1 MIKNKKIVIIMT
13 LIIIVILGIVLYYV
27 NNKDYN
33 YTDILENNKYDIVYD
48 RISSYKDRVPYI
60 NINND
65 NIKKINQ
72 EIETMYNEYLIFSP
86 DGFNYQYNVSK
97 EILSIIITA
106 YVVKPESTHYDIIYK
121 SYNINLK
128 DFKVLSNKEILNRFN
143 ISEKKME
150 YYLYNKFINYY
161 SDLISKKYFT
171 EAECDFNCFLESK
184 NVENLLDDNYY
195 YINDNHLE
203 LYKNFNIF
211 TDYKEENYFNES
223 SFHFIVT

>member
-1 MIKNKKIVIIMT
+1 MIKNKKIVIIII
-13 LIIIVILGIVLYYV
+13 LILIVLLSIIFNYV

-33 YTDILENNKYDIVYD
+33 YTNLLENNKYDIVYD
-48 RISSYKDRVPYI
+48 RISNYKDKVPYI

-97 EILSIIITA
+97 EVLSIIIKA

-128 DFKVLSNKEILNRFN
+128 NFKVLSNKEILNRFN

-171 EAECDFNCFLESK
+171 EVECDFNCFLESK

-203 LYKNFNIF
+203 LYKIFNIF